1 MGFGELKQLIR
12 KAAKGSVDAEIL
24 VNEGGIYLIQI
35 VSYGRSYLLTQAKG
49 KSKGDY
55 NRPLVF
61 KSLSECYDQ
70 LKIAGIRQA
79 FVVQS
84 FAHCEIITQQDNF
97 LSHTDRR
104 LVQF

>member
-1 MGFGELKQLIR
+1 MGFGELKQLMR
-12 KAAKGSVDAEIL
+12 KAAKGAVEAEVL

-35 VSYGRSYLLTQAKG
+35 VAYGRSYLLTKG

-61 KSLSECYDQ
+61 KSLIECYDK
-70 LKIAGIRQA
+70 LKLAGVCQA

-84 FAHCEIITQQDNF
+84 FAHCEIITQQENF
-97 LSHTDRR
+97 LVKADRR
-104 LVQF
+104 LVSF